1 MQEDKE
7 MIPKV
12 STEHWSSQHCSS
24 HTVGPRR
31 CVWRLPRPSLAH
43 REQEEGWAAP
53 QPPLWGY
60 QHQLGTGGWAG
71 CFHMRMTRISAGELT
86 QALMPQATVNP
97 VLLGQRLSLLSTVPL
112 LFLYQESSMR
122 ILLWK
127 QHQLQQSCLLF
138 PSASVKHD
146 WAIPVLGGKELLNC
160 LKKCHRFQWE
170 LCQPSLS
177 EAPTESLAEGSVTQ
191 LLCDPTLLIISF
203 SWWISYLFHR
213 FFFLYYDPLNLN
225 ATFKIFK
232 CCWTLKAKLLENSEL
247 LWIYSSELIS
257 EYHLQISTWVLITS
271 SEQPSWCGFPM
282 HITTHWGPKGSAGVL
297 EYRVLHMN
305 IWHQIFKVFQGLCVI
320 QLGLLT
326 SNINSGLLSAS
337 GVPPRGLFNPYIGLS
352 CVLCKIWG
360 V

>member
-1 MQEDKE
+1 MCVEAAST
-7 MIPKV
+7 IPGSQRAGGRV
-12 STEHWSSQHCSS
+12 SCTSATPLRVPAPAGH
-24 HTVGPRR
+24 
-31 CVWRLPRPSLAH
+31 WRL
-43 REQEEGWAAP
+43 GW
-53 QPPLWGY
+53 
-60 QHQLGTGGWAG
+60 
-71 CFHMRMTRISAGELT
+71 
-86 QALMPQATVNP
+86 
-97 VLLGQRLSLLSTVPL
+97 VLPH
-112 LFLYQESSMR
+112 EDD
-122 ILLWK
+122 K
-127 QHQLQQSCLLF
+127 
-138 PSASVKHD
+138 
-146 WAIPVLGGKELLNC
+146 N
-160 LKKCHRFQWE
+160 
-170 LCQPSLS
+170 
-177 EAPTESLAEGSVTQ
+177 
-191 LLCDPTLLIISF
+191 F
-203 SWWISYLFHR
+203 SWWINPSPHAPGNCKSCFVRAEVEPAEYSPTPIFVPGKLNENIAVKTASAPAKLLAFPFSKCETRLSYTSAGGKGITELPEKLPQISVGAVPAFPQWSSHWKPCWGLSDTATLWPHSAHYFLFLVDLLSVPQI
-213 FFFLYYDPLNLN
+213 FFLYYDPLNLN

-232 CCWTLKAKLLENSEL
+232 YCWTPKTKLLENSEL
-247 LWIYSSELIS
+247 LWIYSSELIC